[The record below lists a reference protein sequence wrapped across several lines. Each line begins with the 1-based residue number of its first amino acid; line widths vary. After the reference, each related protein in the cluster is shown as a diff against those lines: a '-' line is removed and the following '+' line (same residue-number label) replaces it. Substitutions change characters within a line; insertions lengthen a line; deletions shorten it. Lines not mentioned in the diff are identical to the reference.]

1 MTWIEL
7 ESIRVREIS
16 QSEEDR
22 YHMISLICEIKQMIW
37 EIKQMGK
44 GKKRE
49 ANQET
54 ESLCFVLFDF
64 NFLNLNSICQHKVQH
79 LVLIPSS
86 ALLSAQPSYPI
97 PPPAS
102 VSATLGL
109 FPRVRNLSWFVSL
122 SNFSSPSFNCKE
134 LTNGH
139 QKGGGL
145 WGVRLIGDWD

>member
-86 ALLSAQPSYPI
+86 ALLSAQHLVTPSPHL
-97 PPPAS
+97 PPFPQPLVCFPELEIS
-102 VSATLGL
+102 HGL
-109 FPRVRNLSWFVSL
+109 
-122 SNFSSPSFNCKE
+122 SPSLIFPHLV
-134 LTNGH
+134 LTVKN
-139 QKGGGL
+139 
-145 WGVRLIGDWD
+145 